1 MVCSQSPPA
10 QDLEAEKKTGHDLKF
25 FKICK
30 NLPVGGREKD
40 IEGMDEEDAEQRFEA
55 KKVRNCSTSF
65 SHTGA
70 TPPCL
75 PPEKENSR
83 FRKKNFL
90 FSTSQPQVRAL
101 EGGLGCLV
109 IAGPE

>member
-1 MVCSQSPPA
+1 M
-10 QDLEAEKKTGHDLKF
+10 
-25 FKICK
+25 
-30 NLPVGGREKD
+30 GGREKD

-55 KKVRNCSTSF
+55 KKVQNCSTSF

-101 EGGLGCLV
+101 EGGLVSLV
-109 IAGPE
+109 VAGPE